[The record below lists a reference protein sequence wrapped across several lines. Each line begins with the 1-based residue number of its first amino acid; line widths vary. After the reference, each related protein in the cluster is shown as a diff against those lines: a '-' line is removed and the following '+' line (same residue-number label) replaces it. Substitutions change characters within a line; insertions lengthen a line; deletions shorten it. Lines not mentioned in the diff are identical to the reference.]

1 MTKQFS
7 WIPVTEDLEAEADVQ
22 AAYEMLRREDGSV
35 HNLYRAFAHFPA
47 PVVAAD
53 KFYRDVMHTPDAPLP
68 LWLAELLS
76 VAVAILNGCTYAE
89 THHGANF
96 VHLYGDS
103 AAAARMVEAL
113 KLGDLE
119 AVDFDEKTRVLL
131 EYGRKLTLSPETMDP
146 GDIDKLRLAGLN
158 QAEISQ
164 AIQVTASF
172 AYWTRFINAMG
183 IDIAGEKVGK
193 YG

>member
-7 WIPVTEDLEAEADVQ
+7 WIPVTEDVEADAGVQ
-22 AAYEMLRREDGSV
+22 AAYDALRREDGAV

-53 KFYRDVMHTPDAPLP
+53 QFYRDVMHTPDAPLP
-68 LWLAELLS
+68 MWQAELLS
-76 VAVAILNGCTYAE
+76 VDVAILNGCPYAE

-96 VHLYGDS
+96 IHLYGD
-103 AAAARMVEAL
+103 AAAAGRMVDAL
-113 KLGDLE
+113 KRGDLKAAE
-119 AVDFDEKTRVLL
+119 FDDRTRHLL
-131 EYGRKLTLSPETMDP
+131 EFGRKLTLSPEAMESS
-146 GDIDKLRLAGLN
+146 DIEALRLAGLN
-158 QAEISQ
+158 DAEISQ
-164 AIQVTASF
+164 AVQVTASF

-183 IDIAGEKVGK
+183 IDIAGEKIGK

>member
-7 WIPVTEDLEAEADVQ
+7 WIPVTEEVEADAGVQ
-22 AAYEMLRREDGSV
+22 AAYAALQREDGAV

-53 KFYRDVMHTPDAPLP
+53 QFYRDVMHTPDAPLP

-76 VAVAILNGCTYAE
+76 VDVAILNGCTYAL

-96 VHLYGDS
+96 VHLFGDE
-103 AAAARMVEAL
+103 AAAERMIEAL
-113 KLGDLE
+113 KRGDLQSG
-119 AVDFDEKTRVLL
+119 DFDDKTRRLL
-131 EYGRKLTLSPETMDP
+131 EFGRKLTRTPDAMQA
-146 GDIDKLRLAGLN
+146 GDIENLRSAGIN
-158 QAEISQ
+158 SAEISQ
-164 AIQVTASF
+164 AVQVTASF
-172 AYWTRFINAMG
+172 AYWTRFINALG
-183 IDIAGEKVGK
+183 IDIAGEKIGK